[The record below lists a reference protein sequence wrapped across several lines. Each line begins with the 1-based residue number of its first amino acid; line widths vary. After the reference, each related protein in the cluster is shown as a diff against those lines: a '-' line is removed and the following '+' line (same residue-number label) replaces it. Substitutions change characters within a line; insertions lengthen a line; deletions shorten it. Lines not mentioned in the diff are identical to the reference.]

1 VLVTGG
7 AGFIGSHLVDRLL
20 SEGCGVTAL
29 DNLSQGNLKNLAR
42 ASRDPRFKFV
52 KGDATNED
60 DLNKAIQGCDVVFH
74 LAANP
79 EVRITDAEVH
89 FKQNLFSTYRVLEA
103 AAGSNVKDFVFT
115 SSSTVYGEAE
125 QLPTPEGY
133 SPLAP
138 ISIYGTC
145 KLASEALVSGYCYSR
160 GMKGVIFRLANIV
173 GPRARMGVVVDLTRK
188 LKANPKRLEILG
200 DGSQTKSYLLVQD
213 CVDAMVKVVAAERG
227 TVEAYNLGAED
238 AIDVDTVAQT
248 ISKEMML
255 KDVKFFHTGGVEGGR
270 GWVGDVKKMWLDI
283 SKLRTLGW
291 MPEHD
296 SAESICEAT
305 RALLGKGE

>member
-1 VLVTGG
+1 MTGG

-20 SEGCGVTAL
+20 SEGHSVTAL
-29 DNLSQGNLKNLAR
+29 DNLSQGNLKNLSKAR
-42 ASRDPRFKFV
+42 RDSRFKFV
-52 KGDATNED
+52 KGDATRED
-60 DLNKAIQGCDVVFH
+60 DLNKAVRGCDAVFH

-79 EVRITDAEVH
+79 EVRMTDAEVH
-89 FKQNLFSTYRVLEA
+89 FKQNLSSTYRVLEA
-103 AAGSNVKDFVFT
+103 AAGNSVRDFVFT

-145 KLASEALVSGYCYSR
+145 KLASEALVSGYCHSR

-173 GPRARMGVVVDLTRK
+173 GPRARMGVVVDFTRK
-188 LKANPKRLEILG
+188 LGANPKRLEILG

-213 CVDAMVKVVAAERG
+213 CVDAMIKAASAERG

-238 AIDVDTVAQT
+238 AINVDTVAKT
-248 ISKEMML
+248 ISKQMML
-255 KDVKFFHTGGVEGGR
+255 DDVKFFHTGGVEGGR

-283 SKLRTLGW
+283 SKLKAVGW
-291 MPEHD
+291 RPEHG
-296 SAESICEAT
+296 SAESIREAT
-305 RALLGKGE
+305 RAMLGKGE